1 MNPKLN
7 AGLAKRLTKVWDK
20 AFFKTASHDANVAAK
35 HGWQAVAKEM
45 RHLHPGN
52 EVARALNIIR
62 GDVWYYN
69 LNTTDK
75 DVAEDLRNNG
85 IPIRWNEKKGKFV

>member
-20 AFFKTASHDANVAAK
+20 AFFQTASRDANVAAK

-52 EVARALNIIR
+52 EVARALNLIIR
-62 GDVWYYN
+62 KPNCASVAWVN
-69 LNTTDK
+69 HVLEKLNG
-75 DVAEDLRNNG
+75 AG
-85 IPIRWNEKKGKFV
+85 IRVRWDAKKGRFV